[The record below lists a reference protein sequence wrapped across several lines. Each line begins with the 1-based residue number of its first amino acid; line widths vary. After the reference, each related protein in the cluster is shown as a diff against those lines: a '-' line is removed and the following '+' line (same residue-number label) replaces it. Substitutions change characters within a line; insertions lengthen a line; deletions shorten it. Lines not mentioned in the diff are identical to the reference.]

1 MGAVNRVVSSI
12 LDVALVPF
20 EFMGAELTLVIVSAV
35 FGILA
40 IFAFKYLS
48 WQRGIKGTK
57 DRIKGHLIA
66 VRIYQDDLGT
76 VFSSVVKVLLRNVQ
90 YLVLNLVPF
99 VPLSIPFALIV
110 AQLVVRYAFAP
121 LPVAHTEAA
130 LAKELPGRGTLLEI
144 HMKAGRE
151 SEVSRLEVRLP
162 EGLRARS
169 PLVRNSAEGVAFLE
183 IAAVSALRGS
193 IDCAIDGR
201 SVGTKEVVAGRDPTR
216 SMQPERV
223 SGFWSS
229 WLWPAEPPFPA
240 DSPLDVV
247 RFTYPDRELFLLP
260 EGPGGILL
268 TFFLASLV
276 FGFAALK
283 PLGVQI

>member
-1 MGAVNRVVSSI
+1 MGAVNRIVSSI

-20 EFMGAELTLVIVSAV
+20 EFMGAELTLVVVSAV
-35 FGILA
+35 FGLLA

-48 WQRGIKGTK
+48 WQRGIKDTK
-57 DRIKGHLIA
+57 DKIKGHLIA
-66 VRIYQDDLGT
+66 IRIYQDDLGT
-76 VFSSVVKVLLRNVQ
+76 VFSSIVKVLLRNVQ

-99 VPLSIPFALIV
+99 VPLSIPFALVV

-121 LPVAHTEAA
+121 LPVAATEEA
-130 LAKELPGRGTLLEI
+130 LAKALPGRGTLLEI
-144 HMKAGRE
+144 HMKPGRE
-151 SEVSRLEVRLP
+151 AEVARLEVRLP
-162 EGLRARS
+162 DGLRARS

-183 IAAVSALRGS
+183 IGAVTALRGS
-193 IDCAIDGR
+193 IDLSVDGR
-201 SVGTKEVVAGRDPTR
+201 SVGTKDVVAGGNPSRT
-216 SMQPERV
+216 MQPERV
-223 SGFWSS
+223 SGFWPS
-229 WLWPAEPPFPA
+229 WLWPAEAPYPA

-268 TFFLASLV
+268 TFFVSSLV